1 MAANER
7 QGKYGNN
14 VRARKEVAMD
24 TMKSMR
30 DQRKKEVEKAME
42 EGRKKHLKMLRDIVQ
57 ELTGKSLSLSDE
69 ELSNL
74 SHEG

>member
-1 MAANER
+1 
-7 QGKYGNN
+7 
-14 VRARKEVAMD
+14 MD

-57 ELTGKSLSLSDE
+57 ELTGNGLSLSDKA
-69 ELSNL
+69 LSDRRFPPKRNDG
-74 SHEG
+74 E